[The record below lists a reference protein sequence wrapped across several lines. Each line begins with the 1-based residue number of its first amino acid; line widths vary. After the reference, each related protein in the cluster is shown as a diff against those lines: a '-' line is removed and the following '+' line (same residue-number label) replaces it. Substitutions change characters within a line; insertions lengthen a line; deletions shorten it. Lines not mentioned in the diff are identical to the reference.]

1 MRIKEDINWHLV
13 DELSNSWQH
22 LHSSKVWRRGEWIT
36 EFKIANGLF
45 FFFKQKCEH
54 LWLFLSNRLAALK
67 FQRLKSL
74 VYSYHLHRPT
84 KMRIYVDLHN
94 IRDLREGSKRIARVR
109 VMFGHLL
116 TDFRRWENRRECL
129 FPEALCY
136 QSTNICQYLFV
147 VNWSKAIDFQ
157 HGFNHSSKPRKHEKM
172 LIWVEKVRTKIK
184 NPHYGMQNN
193 LLGIL

>member
-1 MRIKEDINWHLV
+1 MSTPMIISFRSFSCPEI
-13 DELSNSWQH
+13 
-22 LHSSKVWRRGEWIT
+22 SKA
-36 EFKIANGLF
+36 K
-45 FFFKQKCEH
+45 
-54 LWLFLSNRLAALK
+54 K
-67 FQRLKSL
+67 FGIL
-74 VYSYHLHRPT
+74 
-84 KMRIYVDLHN
+84 I
-94 IRDLREGSKRIARVR
+94 
-109 VMFGHLL
+109 LL
-116 TDFRRWENRRECL
+116 TPTQKNAHICGSPQHKRPKGRLQTNCPCTRYVRAFVDGFHSRRWENRRECL